1 MKTEYEIV
9 EARNN
14 KAIPVF
20 AEMAVKMKDC
30 NYKREDMLT
39 YFEGHF
45 GLPDFK
51 VFVEPH
57 LYGMM
62 AVNVLEILSE
72 RYLHIELLYTDPN
85 HPKLTEQFI
94 KVAENLGREWGLAKL
109 RGTVRRQSLMRR
121 YTARGEEKYGFLPEA
136 IIIVKDISGGS
147 Q

>member
-1 MKTEYEIV
+1 
-9 EARNN
+9 
-14 KAIPVF
+14 
-20 AEMAVKMKDC
+20 
-30 NYKREDMLT
+30 MLT

-62 AVNVLEILSE
+62 AVNVLVILSE